1 MRGKENSIHAGI
13 SEDRRES
20 RRELLVRKIK
30 GFRLLDDDFMSRVF
44 EDNIE
49 CTELLLHIIMNRD
62 DIKVQEVH
70 IQYSI
75 KNLHGRSVRLDIFA
89 TDSSDRK
96 YNFEIQRSDKGAGV
110 KRARYNSSIIDAN
123 ILDALRKMRKE
134 WQRCAEQLRNC
145 AMKQEM
151 KDMLKAR
158 MKRSLRMRLSF
169 SDRVS

>member
-1 MRGKENSIHAGI
+1 M
-13 SEDRRES
+13 
-20 RRELLVRKIK
+20 
-30 GFRLLDDDFMSRVF
+30 
-44 EDNIE
+44 
-49 CTELLLHIIMNRD
+49 RD

-70 IQYSI
+70 TQYSI

-110 KRARYNSSIIDAN
+110 KRARYNSGIIDAN

-134 WQRCAEQLRNC
+134 WQQCAEQLRNC
-145 AMKQEM
+145 AMKQG
-151 KDMLKAR
+151 

>member
-1 MRGKENSIHAGI
+1 MIIE
-13 SEDRRES
+13 
-20 RRELLVRKIK
+20 
-30 GFRLLDDDFMSRVF
+30 RVF

-70 IQYSI
+70 TQYSI

-123 ILDALRKMRKE
+123 ILDALRKKRKE
-134 WQRCAEQLRNC
+134 WQRCAERLRNC
-145 AMKQEM
+145 AMKQKM
-151 KDMLKAR
+151 KAR
-158 MKRSLRMRLSF
+158 MKRNLRMRLSF
-169 SDRVS
+169 SGRVS

>member
-1 MRGKENSIHAGI
+1 M
-13 SEDRRES
+13 
-20 RRELLVRKIK
+20 
-30 GFRLLDDDFMSRVF
+30 
-44 EDNIE
+44 
-49 CTELLLHIIMNRD
+49 RD

-70 IQYSI
+70 TQYSI

-134 WQRCAEQLRNC
+134 WQRCAERLRNC
-145 AMKQEM
+145 AMKQE
-151 KDMLKAR
+151 

>member
-1 MRGKENSIHAGI
+1 M
-13 SEDRRES
+13 
-20 RRELLVRKIK
+20 
-30 GFRLLDDDFMSRVF
+30 
-44 EDNIE
+44 
-49 CTELLLHIIMNRD
+49 RD

-70 IQYSI
+70 TQYSI

-89 TDSSDRK
+89 TDSSERK

-134 WQRCAEQLRNC
+134 WQQCAEQLRNC
-145 AMKQEM
+145 VMKQEM